1 MGIRKLAHFSP
12 ARTILISIFIMI
24 IGGTCLLAL
33 PAARTEEIPLIDLF
47 FTATSA
53 TCVTGLFTISL
64 ASFTTFGKIVLL
76 FLIQIGGLG
85 MITLTLFFLS
95 LFMDMGLAT
104 QLMGGQLLEI
114 DSWKNLKKILFF
126 ICLITIYAELLGAFC
141 FFSVLQSSHPTG
153 EAWLLSIFQA
163 VASFC
168 NAGISLI
175 NSQSDLIPT
184 NYTMIITTTILM
196 IIGGLGFITWHELIR
211 RFRTMFDK
219 KRYRVSLSSKIIILY
234 YFALIGIVGTLF
246 WMVER
251 ENVLSGMGTLESI
264 VISIFHAVAFKS
276 CGFST
281 TLIGN
286 FHLATIFLMMLTS
299 FIGCAPGS
307 TGSGIK
313 LTTFAIFLST
323 VKAAFFGKT
332 SVQIRGREIPLDQVY
347 KTVAII
353 GIAIG
358 WIIISTFCLLITEQG
373 LSFLDILFENVCA
386 FTTLGFSTGITANL
400 SGLGKI
406 FIMMS
411 MLIGRIGS
419 LTLVLA
425 MKMSRR
431 SDTVEFAYPEERV
444 MLG

>member
-12 ARTILISIFIMI
+12 ARTILVSVFIMI
-24 IGGTCLLAL
+24 GLGTLLLAL
-33 PAARTEEIPLIDLF
+33 PMARTVEIPLIDLF

-76 FLIQIGGLG
+76 CLIQIGGLG

-95 LFMDMGLAT
+95 LFMEMGLAT
-104 QLMGGQLLEI
+104 QLMAGQLLEI
-114 DSWKNLKKILFF
+114 DTWKDLKKILFF

-141 FFSVLQSSHPTG
+141 FFSVLQSSHPAG

-163 VASFC
+163 VSSFC
-168 NAGISLI
+168 NAGVGLI
-175 NSQSDLIPT
+175 NTQPDLIPN
-184 NYTMIITTTILM
+184 NYVMLITTTVLM
-196 IIGGLGFITWHELIR
+196 VLGGLGFITWHELIR
-211 RFRTMFDK
+211 RIKTAFDK
-219 KRYRVSLSSKIIILY
+219 KRYRMSLSSKIIIQY
-234 YFALIGIVGTLF
+234 YFAMIAVVGILF
-246 WMVER
+246 WILER
-251 ENVLSGMGTLESI
+251 DNALSNMSTMHGIML
-264 VISIFHAVAFKS
+264 SIFHAVAFKS
-276 CGFST
+276 CGYAT
-281 TLIGN
+281 TLVTN
-286 FHLATIFLMMLTS
+286 FQLATLLLMMVTS

-313 LTTFAIFLST
+313 LTTFAVFLST
-323 VKAAFFGKT
+323 IKAAFLGKH
-332 SVQIRGREIPLDQVY
+332 SVQIRGREIPIDQVY

-353 GIAIG
+353 GLAIG
-358 WIIISTFCLLITEQG
+358 WIMVSTFCLLITEQG

-400 SGLGKI
+400 SASGKF

-425 MKMSRR
+425 MRMSKKTE
-431 SDTVEFAYPEERV
+431 TVEFAYPEERV

>member
-12 ARTILISIFIMI
+12 ARTILMSVFIMI
-24 IGGTCLLAL
+24 VLGTGLLAL

-53 TCVTGLFTISL
+53 TCVTGLFTIPL
-64 ASFTTFGKIVLL
+64 ASFTVFGKIVLL

-95 LFMDMGLAT
+95 LFMEMGLAT
-104 QLMGGQLLEI
+104 QLMAGQLLEI

-126 ICLITIYAELLGAFC
+126 ICLITIYAELMGAFC
-141 FFSVLQSSHPTG
+141 FFSVLQTTHPTG
-153 EAWLLSIFQA
+153 EAWLISIFQA

-168 NAGISLI
+168 NAGITLVSD
-175 NSQSDLIPT
+175 QSDLIPN
-184 NYTMIITTTILM
+184 NYTMVITSTVLM
-196 IIGGLGFITWHELIR
+196 ILGGLGFITWHELIR

-234 YFALIGIVGTLF
+234 YFAFVAIVAVLF
-246 WMVER
+246 WLIER
-251 ENVLSGMGTLESI
+251 ENTLSHMSTMQAI
-264 VISIFHAVAFKS
+264 VNSIFHAVAFKS
-276 CGFST
+276 AGFST
-281 TLIGN
+281 TLVTN
-286 FHLATIFLMMLTS
+286 FQLATLLLMMVTS

-313 LTTFAIFLST
+313 LTTFAICIAT
-323 VKAAFFGKT
+323 IKAAFFGRT

-347 KTVAII
+347 KAVAII
-353 GIAIG
+353 AIAVS
-358 WIIISTFCLLITEQG
+358 WIIMSTFCLLITEQDM
-373 LSFLDILFENVCA
+373 SFLDILFENVCA

-400 SGLGKI
+400 SELGKF

-425 MKMSRR
+425 MKMKRT
-431 SDTVEFAYPEERV
+431 DTVEFAYPEERV

>member
-12 ARTILISIFIMI
+12 ARTILVSIFIMI
-24 IGGTCLLAL
+24 ILGTGLLAL
-33 PAARTEEIPLIDLF
+33 PAARTEEIPLLDLL

-76 FLIQIGGLG
+76 CLIQIGGLG
-85 MITLTLFFLS
+85 MITLTLFILS
-95 LFMDMGLAT
+95 LFMEMGLAT

-114 DSWKNLKKILFF
+114 DSWKNLKNILFF
-126 ICLITIYAELLGAFC
+126 ICLITIYTELLGAFC
-141 FFSVLQSSHPTG
+141 FFGVLHSSYPAG
-153 EAWLLSIFQA
+153 EAWLLSIFQS

-175 NSQSDLIPT
+175 NTQSDLLPT
-184 NYTMIITTTILM
+184 NYIVLITTTVLM
-196 IIGGLGFITWHELIR
+196 IIGGLGFITWHELIH

-219 KRYRVSLSSKIIILY
+219 KRYRVSLGSKIIIMY
-234 YFALIGIVGTLF
+234 YFAMIGIVGLLF
-246 WMVER
+246 WIVER
-251 ENVLSGMGTLESI
+251 ENVLNGMGALESMI
-264 VISIFHAVAFKS
+264 ISVFHAVAFKS

-281 TLIGN
+281 TLITN
-286 FHLATIFLMMLTS
+286 FHLATLFLMMITS

-323 VKAAFFGKT
+323 VKAAFLGKT
-332 SVQIRGREIPLDQVY
+332 SVQIRGREIPIDQVY
-347 KTVAII
+347 KAVAII

-358 WIIISTFCLLITEQG
+358 WILLSTFCLLITEQG
-373 LSFLDILFENVCA
+373 LSFLDILFENMCA

-400 SGLGKI
+400 SYLGKI
-406 FIMMS
+406 FIIMS
-411 MLIGRIGS
+411 MIIGRIGS

-425 MKMSRR
+425 IKMSRR
-431 SDTVEFAYPEERV
+431 TDAVEFAYPEERV